1 MRRNIIA
8 GLTSIFLCTGVYA
21 SGSTPLWL
29 RKSSISPDGT
39 QIAFSYQG
47 DIFTVPSGGG
57 TAVQITSNPA
67 YDSDPIWM
75 PDGKRIVFSSTRE
88 KSKDIF
94 ITSAGGG
101 VPTRVTTYP
110 GNETPLAVL
119 DDGTILF
126 SADIQQD
133 AEYSGFPGDAQV
145 YAVPETGGR
154 PYRVTSLPVASLSV
168 NKDMAVLYEDIKG
181 YEDPFRKHHTSS
193 VTRDIWLYTPG
204 APADGRFRIDGD
216 GHFTKLT
223 QFNGED
229 RNPVFAPDGD
239 TYYYTSEKDGS
250 FNIYM
255 GSISRPGTDSQITFL
270 KDHPVRYISA
280 ADNGTLAFSYD
291 GELYTVKAGEEPKKV
306 DISIIKDSNEREESR
321 ITLTSGITSMA
332 VSPNGK
338 ELAVIA
344 RGDVFVISIDY
355 TTSRRIT
362 DTPEQERDICFSKDG
377 RTIYYSSER
386 DGHWGIYATSLTD
399 RKDKYFIYS
408 VKTEE
413 KMVSAPGETCFQPA
427 VSPDGKWIG
436 YLRDRTEIVIKNI
449 DNGKEK
455 SLLKGM
461 NYSYSDG
468 DQYFE
473 WSPDSRYILCNCQEN
488 GGWNNEDVALI
499 DISTREITNLTESG
513 YTDSNFHWALGGKA
527 MTWQSDRA
535 GYRSHGSWGAEEDI
549 YIMFFDGKE
558 YMEFIRDEEADEM
571 AEILSDDRNKDKTE
585 AKDSVKAEKK
595 AEKLVLDLENTED
608 RTIRLTRFSGR
619 LGDYYLTEDG
629 GKLFYMTRT
638 EQSSDLCVLDT
649 KDRSV
654 KVMARNTSGRI
665 FPSPDGKYIYILSS
679 GISRIDTGSEARKY
693 VSFKGDFDYRPARE
707 REYIFNHIWKQVA
720 EKFYDKEIHNVDW
733 EGYRDA
739 YSRFLPYIDNNYD
752 FQEMLSEMLGELNGS
767 HTGARYYAPSGP
779 GMGTL
784 GVLYDGDYTGDGLRI
799 KEVLKGGALETAD
812 PDIEAGDIITGID
825 GVHIEAG
832 SDWYDMLVSRAGEK
846 VLLTVKKA
854 GKKEREIYVEPAGS
868 DRDLLYRRWV
878 RHNEELVEELSEGR
892 VGYVHVKG
900 MDSPSFREVYSKLLG
915 KYRGCEAVIVDTRH
929 NGGGWLHDDL
939 ATLLS
944 GKAYIRFEPRGQ
956 YIGTDPYNKW
966 NRPSCVLIGEDNYSD
981 ACGFPYVYKT
991 LGIGK
996 LIGAPVPGTMT
1007 AVWWERQIDP
1017 TLIFGIPQ
1025 VGAIGIKEGRYI
1037 ENMQIEPD
1045 ILIYNDPASVL
1056 KGRDIQ
1062 LETAVDE
1069 MLKTIGGK

>member
-67 YDSDPIWM
+67 YDYDPIWM

-133 AEYSGFPGDAQV
+133 AEYGGFPGDAQV

-239 TYYYTSEKDGS
+239 TYYYISEKDGS

-344 RGDVFVISIDY
+344 RGDVFVISID
-355 TTSRRIT
+355 
-362 DTPEQERDICFSKDG
+362 
-377 RTIYYSSER
+377 
-386 DGHWGIYATSLTD
+386 
-399 RKDKYFIYS
+399 
-408 VKTEE
+408 
-413 KMVSAPGETCFQPA
+413 
-427 VSPDGKWIG
+427 
-436 YLRDRTEIVIKNI
+436 
-449 DNGKEK
+449 
-455 SLLKGM
+455 
-461 NYSYSDG
+461 
-468 DQYFE
+468 
-473 WSPDSRYILCNCQEN
+473 
-488 GGWNNEDVALI
+488 
-499 DISTREITNLTESG
+499 
-513 YTDSNFHWALGGKA
+513 
-527 MTWQSDRA
+527 
-535 GYRSHGSWGAEEDI
+535 
-549 YIMFFDGKE
+549 
-558 YMEFIRDEEADEM
+558 
-571 AEILSDDRNKDKTE
+571 
-585 AKDSVKAEKK
+585 
-595 AEKLVLDLENTED
+595 
-608 RTIRLTRFSGR
+608 
-619 LGDYYLTEDG
+619 
-629 GKLFYMTRT
+629 
-638 EQSSDLCVLDT
+638 
-649 KDRSV
+649 
-654 KVMARNTSGRI
+654 
-665 FPSPDGKYIYILSS
+665 
-679 GISRIDTGSEARKY
+679 
-693 VSFKGDFDYRPARE
+693 
-707 REYIFNHIWKQVA
+707 
-720 EKFYDKEIHNVDW
+720 
-733 EGYRDA
+733 
-739 YSRFLPYIDNNYD
+739 
-752 FQEMLSEMLGELNGS
+752 
-767 HTGARYYAPSGP
+767 
-779 GMGTL
+779 
-784 GVLYDGDYTGDGLRI
+784 
-799 KEVLKGGALETAD
+799 
-812 PDIEAGDIITGID
+812 
-825 GVHIEAG
+825 
-832 SDWYDMLVSRAGEK
+832 
-846 VLLTVKKA
+846 
-854 GKKEREIYVEPAGS
+854 
-868 DRDLLYRRWV
+868 
-878 RHNEELVEELSEGR
+878 
-892 VGYVHVKG
+892 
-900 MDSPSFREVYSKLLG
+900 
-915 KYRGCEAVIVDTRH
+915 
-929 NGGGWLHDDL
+929 
-939 ATLLS
+939 
-944 GKAYIRFEPRGQ
+944 
-956 YIGTDPYNKW
+956 
-966 NRPSCVLIGEDNYSD
+966 
-981 ACGFPYVYKT
+981 
-991 LGIGK
+991 
-996 LIGAPVPGTMT
+996 
-1007 AVWWERQIDP
+1007 
-1017 TLIFGIPQ
+1017 
-1025 VGAIGIKEGRYI
+1025 
-1037 ENMQIEPD
+1037 
-1045 ILIYNDPASVL
+1045 
-1056 KGRDIQ
+1056 
-1062 LETAVDE
+1062 
-1069 MLKTIGGK
+1069 